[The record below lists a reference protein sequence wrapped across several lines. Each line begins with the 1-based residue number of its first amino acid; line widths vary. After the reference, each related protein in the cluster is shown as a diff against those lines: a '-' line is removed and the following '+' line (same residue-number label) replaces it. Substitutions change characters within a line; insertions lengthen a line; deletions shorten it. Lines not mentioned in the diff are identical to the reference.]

1 MVLSFPFHF
10 ASQNIYFTTD
20 SSILGPCLF
29 FFYIIIFLLREEILK
44 GQKFCD
50 FKKFLVENSG
60 CVFLCIVF
68 LSPVLKKVFTVSF
81 QFNFSIGYCV

>member
-1 MVLSFPFHF
+1 MGLSFPFCF
-10 ASQNIYFTTD
+10 ASQNSYFRTE

-29 FFYIIIFLLREEILK
+29 FHIIIFFLREEILK

-60 CVFLCIVF
+60 FVFLCSVF
-68 LSPVLKKVFTVSF
+68 LSPVLKKVFTISF
-81 QFNFSIGYCV
+81 QFNFSIGSCV